1 MNSVFGSNGCSMQ
14 MNRENCE
21 KRTSLI
27 TSAYKCSEH
36 SAFESMWL
44 STNVNGSAKD
54 GGRVLRLPSVAQ
66 SKAMENNLCAGYVFT
81 EDEC

>member
-1 MNSVFGSNGCSMQ
+1 MHSVFSSNGCSMQ

-54 GGRVLRLPSVAQ
+54 RVEYRDCQVWHRVKQWRTICVLD
-66 SKAMENNLCAGYVFT
+66 MFFT